1 MPRLSDCLWPCSVDV
16 YIQLCTISIHSI
28 DVSAVVISK
37 LSVKV
42 QALPK
47 NIDSETVV
55 RKTFAKM
62 KQLHLSTNSYNTSN
76 AGTNYFDSKDD
87 GDRETND
94 WSSFAD
100 SDLVLALY
108 GIICV
113 LGITGN
119 LLVAIVLIRVPSL
132 RSNTSDFLIHL
143 SLVDF
148 IVCVLVIPFKLVPTT
163 GKSLPNPGFFGEL
176 RCRLYVSQFIFWVC
190 VLASVLGLVTV
201 NLERFVAIVYPHR
214 YKTVFTRRNKYMM
227 IASCWILGV
236 LSKSF
241 IFSLYSE
248 DEAVGCRFLGWPS
261 RGVQVVVA
269 LYTFT
274 IQLFAPFVV
283 MVLAQWKVISTLK
296 RQVKMLT
303 DRTGKSHFWVLR
315 LLFTTIAPSLAGS
328 SNSKIILQIGL
339 TFHFLISPSFS

>member
-1 MPRLSDCLWPCSVDV
+1 MSQLQYPNASHITSRPTDGSSVENNHWG
-16 YIQLCTISIHSI
+16 II
-28 DVSAVVISK
+28 A
-37 LSVKV
+37 
-42 QALPK
+42 
-47 NIDSETVV
+47 N
-55 RKTFAKM
+55 
-62 KQLHLSTNSYNTSN
+62 
-76 AGTNYFDSKDD
+76 
-87 GDRETND
+87 
-94 WSSFAD
+94 

-119 LLVAIVLIRVPSL
+119 LLVAIVLLRVPSL

-148 IVCVLVIPFKLVPTT
+148 IVCVLVIPFKLVTTT
-163 GKSLPNPGFFGEL
+163 GKLPPNPGFFGEL
-176 RCRLYVSQFIFWVC
+176 RCRLYVSQCIFWVC
-190 VLASVLGLVTV
+190 VLTSVLGLVTV
-201 NLERFVAIVYPHR
+201 NLERFVAIVYPHK
-214 YKTVFTRRNKYMM
+214 YKMVFTRRNKYLM

-248 DEAVGCRFLGWPS
+248 DEVIGCRFLGWPS

-283 MVLAQWKVISTLK
+283 MVLAQWKVISVLK
-296 RQVKMLT
+296 KQVKMLT
-303 DRTGKSHFWVLR
+303 DRTGKSFML
-315 LLFTTIAPSLAGS
+315 TIKSCYKH
-328 SNSKIILQIGL
+328 NFFEVGL
-339 TFHFLISPSFS
+339 KAQNQFSDYLY